1 MARHLGGSWR
11 DVFENRWASAGGGL
25 GLVASTLA
33 LAGLIALAGPSAEA
47 AASSDDE
54 LAFVPGTIAR
64 LGTPDAANQGDG
76 SHAPVTE
83 PSTPPTP
90 APIVEP
96 VAPPPSPSHAT
107 TVPTPTTPHH
117 PQPHAGGGKPQPHP
131 SAGGGDL
138 PGPPQQGGN
147 PFGSSDGWD
156 ELTREGDAWATE
168 VMKRLNAMV
177 VRPFAGDP
185 GPGVV
190 RFQMTVCKD
199 GKNTAMQR
207 KGGDAAP
214 ATHDAVAIAVEQLEL
229 PRIPPRIAAMMREPC
244 MKIRYTFEWRRDR
257 VE

>member
-1 MARHLGGSWR
+1 MPRHFGGSWR

-33 LAGLIALAGPSAEA
+33 LAGLLALAGPSAEA

-54 LAFVPGTIAR
+54 LEFIPGTIAR

-76 SHAPVTE
+76 SHAPVAA
-83 PSTPPTP
+83 PSAPTP

-96 VAPPPSPSHAT
+96 VVEPSTSHAT
-107 TVPTPTTPHH
+107 VDPTPSRPSR
-117 PQPHAGGGKPQPHP
+117 PKPHAGGGSSLPKP
-131 SAGGGDL
+131 SGGGDL

-147 PFGSSDGWD
+147 PWGSKDGWD
-156 ELTREGDAWATE
+156 DLTRGGDAWATE
-168 VMKRLNAMV
+168 VMRRLNAMV

-199 GKNTAMQR
+199 GKNTEMLR
-207 KGGDAAP
+207 KGGDAA
-214 ATHDAVAIAVEQLEL
+214 AGTHDAVAIAVEQLEL
-229 PRIPPRIAAMMREPC
+229 PRIPPKLAAMMREPC